1 MAMTVNEKLLVVWVF
16 AVVAIGFLFHHL
28 LSWTI
33 CAFQKVVAFIF
44 IPLPALVKYAA
55 GVCCMNLLP

>member
-1 MAMTVNEKLLVVWVF
+1 MTMNEKLLVVWILV
-16 AVVAIGFLFHHL
+16 VVATGFLFHHS

-33 CAFQKVVAFIF
+33 YAFQKIVAFIF

-55 GVCCMNLLP
+55 AVCCINLLP